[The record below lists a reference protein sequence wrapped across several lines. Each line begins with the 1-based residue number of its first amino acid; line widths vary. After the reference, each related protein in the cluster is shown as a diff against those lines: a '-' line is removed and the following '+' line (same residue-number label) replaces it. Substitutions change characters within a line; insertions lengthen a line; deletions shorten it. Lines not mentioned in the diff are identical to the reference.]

1 MTYYRHRPS
10 VVIRYRSRSKIT
22 MRWTATARDGKVLA
36 HGATEAEMRSMW
48 MRRWGQEWGAL

>member
-10 VVIRYRSRSKIT
+10 VVIRYRSRSKIA

-48 MRRWGQEWGAL
+48 ARKYGSVWGDL